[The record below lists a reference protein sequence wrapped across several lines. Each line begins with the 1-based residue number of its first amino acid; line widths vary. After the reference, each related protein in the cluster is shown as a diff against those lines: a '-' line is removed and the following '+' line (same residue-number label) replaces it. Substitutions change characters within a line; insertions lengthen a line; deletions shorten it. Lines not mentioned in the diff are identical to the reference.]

1 MRKLLLIPLLLLGSL
16 QAATRPAAT
25 VGDPAGPLR
34 FHAGALPTGPAPA
47 DTPTALKRLAESS
60 RQSALSGDGK
70 LQKGDLT
77 AAPRLAP
84 ARDGDSSRHPR
95 AGSAVAESCER
106 RPRQPRAPP
115 APPSL

>member
-70 LQKGDLT
+70 LQKGDL
-77 AAPRLAP
+77 AAPPRLAP
-84 ARDGDSSRHPR
+84 ARDGHSSRHPG
-95 AGSAVAESCER
+95 AGNAIADSDER

-115 APPSL
+115 APSSL